1 MMNIDAN
8 ALKRFQS
15 RFPSPPEQGPVGA
28 APYHYFKDIPGLKSN
43 QIIQESIKKLPEE
56 GRKQLTR
63 AEVVKICRNSDLH
76 PLVAY
81 AVVMAWGGRNFS
93 NYRLSLESSSA
104 LESVITELR
113 NSSRSRKDDFACAQ
127 KACSSIK
134 GLKISFYTKLLYF
147 LRPKQDA
154 YILDQW
160 TARSTAFL
168 FPEGKIKI
176 TDQGFPSPKTEA
188 EDYDWFCCR
197 LDELAQIMGDG
208 WENGEAVERA
218 LFDRRSGKWRA
229 EIPNLPGEDLAQ
241 AQPARVM
248 DPSSVPS
255 NQIGG
260 VENYGGENH
269 NRKVNLAYKIANFY
283 NEQAAQNDGMDLPSM
298 CATVQCGTKT
308 QETRVHCR
316 YTNGVTWQFK
326 VGARDAYTQ
335 IFFREEKGLSAYQ
348 ELGFQRSGKP
358 TEHVNGKRF
367 PGSNAQIE
375 DWLDNVRPLV
385 ESMSE
390 LWKTHGEGL
399 P

>member
-1 MMNIDAN
+1 MNIDEN
-8 ALKRFQS
+8 ALGIFRS
-15 RFPSPPEQGPVGA
+15 CFPSPPEQGPVGA
-28 APYHYFKDIPGLKSN
+28 APYHYFEDIPDPKSN
-43 QIIQESIKKLPEE
+43 QIQESIKKLPEE

-63 AEVVKICRNSDLH
+63 AEVVKLSGDINLH

-113 NSSRSRKDDFACAQ
+113 NSSRSRKDAFACTQ

-160 TARSTAFL
+160 TARSMAFM

-188 EDYDWFCCR
+188 EDYDWFCCQ

-208 WENGEAVERA
+208 WGNGEAVERA

-229 EIPNLPGEDLAQ
+229 EIPNLRGEDLAQ
-241 AQPARVM
+241 AQSARVM
-248 DPSSVPS
+248 GPSSLPP

-260 VENYGGENH
+260 VENDGGENH

-298 CATVQCGTKT
+298 CATVQCGTET

-316 YTNGVTWQFK
+316 YANGVTWQFK
-326 VGARDAYTQ
+326 VGARDAYAQ

-348 ELGFQRSGKP
+348 ALGLQRGRRD
-358 TEHVNGKRF
+358 TESVNGKCF
-367 PGSNAQIE
+367 PGANAPLE
-375 DWLDNVRPLV
+375 DWPSNVQLLV
-385 ESMSE
+385 QSMSE
-390 LWKTHGEGL
+390 LWEMHGEVL

>member
-1 MMNIDAN
+1 M
-8 ALKRFQS
+8 
-15 RFPSPPEQGPVGA
+15 
-28 APYHYFKDIPGLKSN
+28 
-43 QIIQESIKKLPEE
+43 
-56 GRKQLTR
+56 
-63 AEVVKICRNSDLH
+63 
-76 PLVAY
+76 
-81 AVVMAWGGRNFS
+81 
-93 NYRLSLESSSA
+93 
-104 LESVITELR
+104 
-113 NSSRSRKDDFACAQ
+113 
-127 KACSSIK
+127 
-134 GLKISFYTKLLYF
+134 
-147 LRPKQDA
+147 
-154 YILDQW
+154 
-160 TARSTAFL
+160 
-168 FPEGKIKI
+168 
-176 TDQGFPSPKTEA
+176 
-188 EDYDWFCCR
+188 
-197 LDELAQIMGDG
+197 MGDG
-208 WENGEAVERA
+208 WENGEAIERA

-326 VGARDAYTQ
+326 VGARDAYAQ

-358 TEHVNGKRF
+358 TEYVNGKRF
-367 PGSNAQIE
+367 PGSDAQIE
-375 DWLDNVRPLV
+375 DWLNNVRSLV